1 MKRIIPILFC
11 ALLVALASCQKKNAP
26 LFRGD
31 YSFKT
36 SGSVTLDEINAE
48 DEPASF
54 TVSLPN
60 EIGQLEI
67 SALDNGKDSV
77 LVVMNTM
84 GGEVVVTHAFCKDN
98 EIFLRDF
105 KKNTLL
111 FTGDSI
117 ALNKDG
123 CWCFFGTFNY
133 DSQLNKS
140 SLRTLERRLEG
151 APITHVLTSHNG
163 YTTDSSSAF
172 AHIGESP
179 DLGRR
184 GFVFDEDAPYDC
196 FA

>member
-11 ALLVALASCQKKNAP
+11 ALMALASCQKKNAP

-36 SGSVTLDEINAE
+36 SGSVTLDEIDPE
-48 DEPASF
+48 GEPASY

-67 SALDNGKDSV
+67 SDLDNGKDSV

-111 FTGDSI
+111 FTGDSLTLKNDLLVKATGQMYEDNTLI
-117 ALNKDG
+117 LNMTYEGEAESNERSFKV
-123 CWCFFGTFNY
+123 FGDDIRMAAIRN
-133 DSQLNKS
+133 
-140 SLRTLERRLEG
+140 
-151 APITHVLTSHNG
+151 
-163 YTTDSSSAF
+163 
-172 AHIGESP
+172 
-179 DLGRR
+179 
-184 GFVFDEDAPYDC
+184 
-196 FA
+196 

>member
-1 MKRIIPILFC
+1 ML
-11 ALLVALASCQKKNAP
+11 ALASCQKKNAP

-36 SGSVTLDEINAE
+36 SGSVTLNEIDAE

-111 FTGDSI
+111 FTGDSLTLKNDLHVHASGQMYEDNTLI
-117 ALNKDG
+117 LEDNTLILNMV
-123 CWCFFGTFNY
+123 Y
-133 DSQLNKS
+133 
-140 SLRTLERRLEG
+140 EG
-151 APITHVLTSHNG
+151 EAETNDRSFKIYGDDIRMAATRNN
-163 YTTDSSSAF
+163 
-172 AHIGESP
+172 
-179 DLGRR
+179 
-184 GFVFDEDAPYDC
+184 
-196 FA
+196 

>member
-11 ALLVALASCQKKNAP
+11 ALMALASCQKKNAT

-36 SGSVTLDEINAE
+36 SGSVTLEEINPE
-48 DEPASF
+48 DAPTSY
-54 TVSLPN
+54 TINLPN

-77 LVVMNTM
+77 LLVMNTM

-111 FTGDSI
+111 FTGDSLTLKNDLRVSAKGQMYEDNTLI
-117 ALNKDG
+117 LNMTYEG
-123 CWCFFGTFNY
+123 EAESN
-133 DSQLNKS
+133 
-140 SLRTLERRLEG
+140 ERSFKIYGDDIRM
-151 APITHVLTSHNG
+151 AAIRNN
-163 YTTDSSSAF
+163 
-172 AHIGESP
+172 
-179 DLGRR
+179 
-184 GFVFDEDAPYDC
+184 
-196 FA
+196 

>member
-11 ALLVALASCQKKNAP
+11 ALMALASCQKKNAP

-54 TVSLPN
+54 TVGLPN

-111 FTGDSI
+111 FTGDTI
-117 ALNKDG
+117 TLKNEVRVHATGQMYEDNTLILNMTYDG
-123 CWCFFGTFNY
+123 EAATNNRDFKIHGDDIRMAAIRN
-133 DSQLNKS
+133 
-140 SLRTLERRLEG
+140 
-151 APITHVLTSHNG
+151 
-163 YTTDSSSAF
+163 
-172 AHIGESP
+172 
-179 DLGRR
+179 
-184 GFVFDEDAPYDC
+184 
-196 FA
+196 

>member
-1 MKRIIPILFC
+1 MKRIIPIVICGLM
-11 ALLVALASCQKKNAP
+11 ALASCQKKNAP

-36 SGSVTLDEINAE
+36 SGSVTLDEINTE
-48 DEPASF
+48 DEPASY

-84 GGEVVVTHAFCKDN
+84 GGEVVVAHALCKDN

-111 FTGDSI
+111 FTGDTI
-117 ALNKDG
+117 TLKNEVRVHATGQMYEDNTLILNMTYDG
-123 CWCFFGTFNY
+123 EAATNNRDF
-133 DSQLNKS
+133 K
-140 SLRTLERRLEG
+140 
-151 APITHVLTSHNG
+151 IH
-163 YTTDSSSAF
+163 
-172 AHIGESP
+172 GE
-179 DLGRR
+179 DIRMAAIR
-184 GFVFDEDAPYDC
+184 N
-196 FA
+196 

>member
-1 MKRIIPILFC
+1 MKK
-11 ALLVALASCQKKNAP
+11 ALLVLCCLLALTSCQKKNAP

-36 SGSVTLDEINAE
+36 SGSVVLDEIVDDGE
-48 DEPASF
+48 TGDSF

-111 FTGDSI
+111 FTGDSLTLKNDLRVHATGQMYEDNTLI
-117 ALNKDG
+117 LNMVYEG
-123 CWCFFGTFNY
+123 EAETN
-133 DSQLNKS
+133 
-140 SLRTLERRLEG
+140 ERSFKVYGDDIRM
-151 APITHVLTSHNG
+151 AAIRN
-163 YTTDSSSAF
+163 
-172 AHIGESP
+172 
-179 DLGRR
+179 
-184 GFVFDEDAPYDC
+184 
-196 FA
+196 

>member
-1 MKRIIPILFC
+1 MKKII
-11 ALLVALASCQKKNAP
+11 LVICGSLMALAACQKKNAP

-48 DEPASF
+48 DEPASY

-67 SALDNGKDSV
+67 SDLDNGKDSV

-84 GGEVVVTHAFCKDN
+84 GGEVVVTHALCKDN

-111 FTGDSI
+111 FTGDSLTLKNDLRVKASGQMYEDNTLI
-117 ALNKDG
+117 INMTYEGEAETNDRSFKVYGDG
-123 CWCFFGTFNY
+123 IRMAAIRN
-133 DSQLNKS
+133 
-140 SLRTLERRLEG
+140 
-151 APITHVLTSHNG
+151 
-163 YTTDSSSAF
+163 
-172 AHIGESP
+172 
-179 DLGRR
+179 
-184 GFVFDEDAPYDC
+184 
-196 FA
+196 

>member
-1 MKRIIPILFC
+1 M
-11 ALLVALASCQKKNAP
+11 ALTSCQKKNAP

-36 SGSVTLDEINAE
+36 SGNVVLDEIVSE
-48 DEPASF
+48 DEEGDSF

-67 SALDNGKDSV
+67 KDLDNGKDSV

-111 FTGDSI
+111 FTGDSLTLKNDLRVKASGQMYENNTLI
-117 ALNKDG
+117 LNM
-123 CWCFFGTFNY
+123 TY
-133 DSQLNKS
+133 
-140 SLRTLERRLEG
+140 EG
-151 APITHVLTSHNG
+151 EAETNDRSFKVYGDDIRMAATRN
-163 YTTDSSSAF
+163 
-172 AHIGESP
+172 
-179 DLGRR
+179 
-184 GFVFDEDAPYDC
+184 
-196 FA
+196 